1 MNSSHSIMEELYN
14 DLFAYRIMMQD
25 LNIDES
31 FIIKELKLYLLRE
44 RHNINDINNIIYSF
58 YEYYQIDVSMDTITN
73 TRLFIFTYNNS
84 NNSLSND
91 SITDNEDNNNEQLN
105 QLTSDAST
113 NTSNNDNN
121 DNIFNDNISNNI
133 NDNISNNINDNIF
146 NNSTSFTIN
155 NNNNIISLITPLT
168 NISYTNTDLY
178 NLFSQIVENNS
189 SSNIFEDVVVSL
201 DTVDL
206 NNLNIY
212 ENNNDNINCA
222 ICMDDIKIKDNIC
235 ELKCNHYFHE
245 SCIKIYLDKYNYKC
259 PICREAVGNT
269 KVNI

>member
-58 YEYYQIDVSMDTITN
+58 YEYYQIDVSMD
-73 TRLFIFTYNNS
+73 
-84 NNSLSND
+84 
-91 SITDNEDNNNEQLN
+91 
-105 QLTSDAST
+105 
-113 NTSNNDNN
+113 TSNNDNN

-259 PICREAVGNT
+259 PICRSEVG
-269 KVNI
+269 KAKYNI